1 MQNNN
6 WAMLCLSPAKGGLE
20 MVAVDTV
27 KNIAQ
32 FGYAIA
38 LEKSWV
44 AESLPNLTDR
54 NIYLSSPLSMRHF
67 PYFTALKIAQWIKKK
82 NISLLHIHW
91 AKDLPLAALVKKIL
105 IAKHYRLQ
113 LVVSRHMSLPHPKKS
128 IYHRWLY
135 TSIDTYISV
144 CDFVHKQAKRNLPIA
159 INKLYKIYPGVDG
172 VKQTASLPFAIDLHK
187 INIIVLGR
195 LEPVKG
201 QHLMLQALAD
211 LSQPNIHCY
220 FVGHAMDES
229 YLSELKALAKS
240 LSVTSN
246 VTFCG
251 FIQNPAQYLSHFNA
265 LILTTRCE
273 TFGLVLIEAMRAGIL
288 AIGSRAGG
296 VTEIIEHQKTGLL
309 FETENARAL
318 AEQLEW
324 FITHPSEINT
334 IALEGKK
341 RAEQLFDKKTNY
353 QLLENILDNL

>member
-1 MQNNN
+1 
-6 WAMLCLSPAKGGLE
+6 MLCLSPAKGGLE

-27 KNIAQ
+27 KNIAK

-38 LEKSWV
+38 LEKSWI
-44 AESLPNLTDR
+44 AESLSNLTGR
-54 NIYLSSPLSMRHF
+54 NIYLSSALSMRHF
-67 PYFTALKIAQWIKKK
+67 PYFTALKIAQWITEN

-105 IAKHYRLQ
+105 IAKHYKLQ
-113 LVVSRHMSLPHPKKS
+113 LVVSRHMSLPRPKKS
-128 IYHRWLY
+128 IYHHWIY
-135 TSIDTYISV
+135 TSIDAYVSV
-144 CDFVHKQAKRNLPIA
+144 CDFVHEQAQRNLPVA
-159 INKLYKIYPGVDG
+159 RGKLYKIYPGVDSIE
-172 VKQTASLPFAIDLHK
+172 QAANLPFAINPHK

-211 LSQPNIHCY
+211 LSQANIHCY

-229 YLSELKALAKS
+229 YLSELKALAKN
-240 LSVTSN
+240 LGITSK

-251 FIQNPAQYLSHFNA
+251 FIQNPAQYLAHFNA

-309 FETENARAL
+309 FETENALAL

-324 FITHPSEINT
+324 LIMHPSEINE

-353 QLLENILDNL
+353 QLLEKIIDNL

>member
-1 MQNNN
+1 MKNNN

-20 MVAVDTV
+20 MLAVDSV

-44 AESLPNLTDR
+44 AESLSNLTDR
-54 NIYLSSPLSMRHF
+54 NIYLSAKLGIRYL
-67 PYFTALKIAQWIKKK
+67 PYFTALKIAQWIKGN

-91 AKDLPLAALVKKIL
+91 AKDLPLAALIKKIL
-105 IAKHYRLQ
+105 IAKHYKLQ

-128 IYHRWLY
+128 LYHRWIY
-135 TSIDTYISV
+135 SSVDAYISV
-144 CDFVHKQAKRNLPIA
+144 CDFVHEQAKSNLPISTD
-159 INKLYKIYPGVDG
+159 KLYKIYPGVDAAE
-172 VKQTASLPFAIDLHK
+172 QSNHLPFVIDSK
-187 INIIVLGR
+187 KNNIIVLGR

-201 QHLMLQALAD
+201 QHLMLQALAH
-211 LSQPNIHCY
+211 LSKPNIHCY
-220 FVGHAMDES
+220 FVGQAMGES
-229 YLSELKALAKS
+229 YLTELKALASS
-240 LSVTSN
+240 LGVTSN
-246 VTFCG
+246 VTFCN
-251 FIQNPAQYLSHFNA
+251 FIPQPAQYLAHFDA

-309 FETENARAL
+309 FATENASAL

-324 FITHPSEINT
+324 FIAHPSEINT

-341 RAEQLFDKKTNY
+341 RAEQLFDKTANY
-353 QLLENILDNL
+353 RLLENTLEKL